1 MMSSLS
7 EALQL
12 LASLSLVLSGQI
24 TLVLLLR
31 KPVRALLGSI
41 AGYRLWVLTL
51 LWLPA
56 FALGGKLV
64 TWLQTLQPVNLLLPQ
79 PEIAGFELLLND
91 WVVEPLGNL
100 GRSMSASS
108 SISLDASEVAALL
121 WLAGASAIIAR
132 QLHKYRRFSRYLRDE
147 SRPAMRT
154 DAPATKLQD
163 IFGDTLPA
171 LVLPGINSPALFGI
185 RKPVLLLP
193 ESFGESYDSDQQ
205 HIILAHEAVHLRRG
219 DNAWN
224 LAAGLVV
231 ALNWPNPLFWFAWR
245 CFRLDQELSCDA
257 LALKSCTHTQQ
268 KRYARTLLDAAST
281 AVGLG
286 PQPMLSAWD
295 NLNDLQERTL
305 MITQHLKNKVSPFF
319 TRCCMS
325 LIATTGAIAMALLAG
340 AFSPD
345 VVAAESVDQRIRTVL
360 EEALALMND
369 DKLAEARAKLEELE
383 PETPYVRSRVEQIYA
398 SVEMKAEN
406 YAAARAHLEAALA
419 TGGLTEAEKSLA
431 VNSTPTSFI
440 GDETVVG
447 VITHDAF
454 RNPGLFQQLHHAVHG
469 ERNPFRR
476 LDHQGIPAR
485 DGIRKEPEGD
495 HRWKVERRH
504 DGAHAERLAH
514 HDLINARR
522 DVLGVVALDQGGSA
536 AGHFHILNRAPHFAA
551 RLRHGLPALARDPAG
566 QILEMLLQQRF
577 QLEQELHTIRDG
589 SAPPCRVRLLGRAH
603 SLPHFGR
610 RGQRNTAEFL
620 AIRRV
625 EHWQLLGGGCAP
637 CAADVVS

>member
-1 MMSSLS
+1 
-7 EALQL
+7 
-12 LASLSLVLSGQI
+12 
-24 TLVLLLR
+24 LVLLLR

-64 TWLQTLQPVNLLLPQ
+64 TWLQTLQPVNRLLPQ

-132 QLHKYRRFSRYLRDE
+132 QLHKYRRFSRYLREE

-154 DAPATKLQD
+154 DAPATKLQN

-171 LVLPGINSPALFGI
+171 LVLPGINSAALFGI

-193 ESFGESYDSDQQ
+193 ESFSESYDSDQQ

-257 LALKSCTHTQQ
+257 LALKSCTQTQQ

-325 LIATTGAIAMALLAG
+325 LIATTGAVAMALLAG

-345 VVAAESVDQRIRTVL
+345 AVAAESVDQRIRTVL

-369 DKLAEARAKLEELE
+369 EKLAEARAKLEELE
-383 PETPYVRSRVEQIYA
+383 PETPYVRSRVEQLYA
-398 SVEMKAEN
+398 SLEMKAED

-419 TGGLTEAEKSLA
+419 SGGLTEAEISSTRYALAQSWIPEEKWAEGAAALEQWLETAENPGGGPYYLLA
-431 VNSTPTSFI
+431 VAYYN
-440 GDETVVG
+440 
-447 VITHDAF
+447 
-454 RNPGLFQQLHHAVHG
+454 
-469 ERNPFRR
+469 
-476 LDHQGIPAR
+476 
-485 DGIRKEPEGD
+485 
-495 HRWKVERRH
+495 
-504 DGAHAERLAH
+504 
-514 HDLINARR
+514 
-522 DVLGVVALDQGGSA
+522 LDQFDKAIPPAEQAVRVGGEKSQEAWRQMLSA
-536 AGHFHILNRAPHFAA
+536 VYLQTEQYEKA
-551 RLRHGLPALARDPAG
+551 LPVVR
-566 QILEMLLQQRF
+566 
-577 QLEQELHTIRDG
+577 EQ
-589 SAPPCRVRLLGRAH
+589 VRLYPDKEIYQNQLRNLEGR
-603 SLPHFGR
+603 L
-610 RGQRNTAEFL
+610 QN
-620 AIRRV
+620 
-625 EHWQLLGGGCAP
+625 Q
-637 CAADVVS
+637 